1 MNTETTEIKKI
12 GPEQCQNFNFLD
24 QMVKLDNFN
33 LKTAILL
40 KNGKFYQYFANYDK
54 TIKCPQKKP
63 TKPGKAKAAKCFH
76 ETRKACMEF
85 SGYEI
90 VAMKMFNK
98 QQGEFVNFSYEH
110 CPVDVVEYLISK
122 RS

>member
-1 MNTETTEIKKI
+1 MNESTIIMPLSENKTEKMA
-12 GPEQCQNFNFLD
+12 FLD
-24 QMVKLDNFN
+24 RVVKTNNFN

-40 KNGKFYQYFANYDK
+40 KNGKFYQYFAKYDK

-63 TKPGKAKAAKCFH
+63 TKPGKEKAAKCFFNA
-76 ETRKACMEF
+76 RSLCMEIT
-85 SGYEI
+85 GYEV
-90 VAMKMFNK
+90 VAMNMFNK

-110 CPVDVVEYLISK
+110 CPVDVVEYLIKK

>member
-1 MNTETTEIKKI
+1 MNEQTVILALPESKAETISA
-12 GPEQCQNFNFLD
+12 LD
-24 QMVKLDNFN
+24 GIVKTNNFN

-54 TIKCPQKKP
+54 TIKCPQKRP
-63 TKPGKAKAAKCFH
+63 TKPGKEKAARCFH
-76 ETRKACMEF
+76 ETRTACMELT
-85 SGYEI
+85 GYEI

-110 CPVDVVEYLISK
+110 CPIDVVEYLISK

>member
-1 MNTETTEIKKI
+1 MTKETTEIKELPKKDALMLS
-12 GPEQCQNFNFLD
+12 FLD
-24 QMVKLDNFN
+24 KIVESHNFN
-33 LKTAILL
+33 LKTAIL
-40 KNGKFYQYFANYDK
+40 KKYGIFYQYFANYDK

-63 TKPGKAKAAKCFH
+63 TKPGKKKAAFCFH
-76 ETRKACMEF
+76 ETRGFCLEL